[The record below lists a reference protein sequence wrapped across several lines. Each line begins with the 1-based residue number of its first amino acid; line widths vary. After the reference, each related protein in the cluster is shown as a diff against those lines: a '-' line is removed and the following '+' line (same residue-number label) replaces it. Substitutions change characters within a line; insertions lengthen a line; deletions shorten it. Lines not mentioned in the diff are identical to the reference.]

1 MSSLN
6 DDQLRRWEH
15 LIAEVNATEVPLECI
30 KKILI
35 KLEGGRQR
43 TINLHTLKRQ
53 GLDLEQIETAL
64 MRIIEEYGDQ
74 IRNLEYVIDAVTVA
88 EMLQPKTDELLQ
100 KLSWTLN

>member
-6 DDQLRRWEH
+6 EDDLRRWEK
-15 LIAEVNATEVPLECI
+15 LISEVNATEVPLECI
-30 KKILI
+30 KKVLI

-53 GLDLEQIETAL
+53 GLSFDEIENAL
-64 MRIIEEYGDQ
+64 LRTINEYSDT

-100 KLSWTLN
+100 KLS